1 MKQCHFIYEVLY
13 SVYWNILFSLKKMKI
28 RSLHSVVQLEE
39 KNVLTIF
46 SDDDGYVSQ
55 VWHKN

>member
-28 RSLHSVVQLEE
+28 CSLHSVVQLEE

>member
-28 RSLHSVVQLEE
+28 RLLHSVVQLEE